1 METLQELNGKG
12 DINLSEYIIII
23 KEENGKVNLKED
35 AINGLGG
42 TLVGGATGALFGA
55 LFGPY
60 GFLLGGTFGSL
71 AGLTA
76 DTMNSMSTDKL
87 LEKVSTD
94 LPDGKVVVFAH
105 IFEQWETPL
114 DSSIG
119 ELAEIS
125 RVDKDEEISKAIKAD
140 LDAMDKEKEEA
151 KENVK
156 NAVGDAKQ
164 SHRAKLDEFWIR
176 GMKNKG
182 SIAIK

>member
-1 METLQELNGKG
+1 
-12 DINLSEYIIII
+12 
-23 KEENGKVNLKED
+23 
-35 AINGLGG
+35 
-42 TLVGGATGALFGA
+42 
-55 LFGPY
+55 
-60 GFLLGGTFGSL
+60 
-71 AGLTA
+71 
-76 DTMNSMSTDKL
+76 MSTNEL

-94 LPDGKVVVFAH
+94 LSNGKVMVVAH

-164 SHRAKLDEFWIR
+164 NARSKLDVLGDQRDEKQKKYR
-176 GMKNKG
+176 DKMNAKKNTLKTWL
-182 SIAIK
+182 SNTQEKIKITIDKD